1 MVTQEQSQT
10 RVPASNINVDIST
23 VIVKKLEYPDV
34 TLAGSDHCCD
44 NIVFLRV
51 RRTSVKKKLV
61 LTFYRVLWSFC
72 DICSSPPKL
81 RS

>member
-23 VIVKKLEYPDV
+23 VIVKNLEYPDV
-34 TLAGSDHCCD
+34 TLAGSDHCCG

-51 RRTSVKKKLV
+51 RLS
-61 LTFYRVLWSFC
+61 TF
-72 DICSSPPKL
+72 I
-81 RS
+81 

>member
-23 VIVKKLEYPDV
+23 VIIKKLEFPDVDV

-51 RRTSVKKKLV
+51 RHTSV
-61 LTFYRVLWSFC
+61 
-72 DICSSPPKL
+72 
-81 RS
+81 